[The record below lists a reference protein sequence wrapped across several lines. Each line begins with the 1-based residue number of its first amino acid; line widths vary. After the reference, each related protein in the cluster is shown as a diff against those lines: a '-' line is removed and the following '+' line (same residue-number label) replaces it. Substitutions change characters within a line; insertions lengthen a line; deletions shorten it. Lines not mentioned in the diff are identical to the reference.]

1 MVSTRN
7 QTNPKYSFGKE
18 ERFSNLINKNILSYI
33 KKLEEQK
40 LINLDNINNN
50 NLDLQKKLSK
60 CLEIKNLSPFRSN
73 NKVMFMVIVKFKLI
87 FYILLHL
94 QFFTNFLI
102 HQNGAPNQKDKI
114 LLEIVDILIMI
125 NHLIK
130 RMMKKIKIKNGI
142 HI

>member
-73 NKVMFMVIVKFKLI
+73 NSKVQTDFLYSPASPVFYKFSHPPKW
-87 FYILLHL
+87 
-94 QFFTNFLI
+94 
-102 HQNGAPNQKDKI
+102 GSKS
-114 LLEIVDILIMI
+114 E
-125 NHLIK
+125 
-130 RMMKKIKIKNGI
+130 R
-142 HI
+142 